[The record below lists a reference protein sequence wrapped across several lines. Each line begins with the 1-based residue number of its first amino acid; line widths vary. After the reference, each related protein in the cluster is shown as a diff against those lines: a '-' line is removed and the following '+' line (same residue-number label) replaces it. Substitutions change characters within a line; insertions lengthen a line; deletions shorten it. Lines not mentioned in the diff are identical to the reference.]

1 MNYTK
6 SQKEALD
13 KVMEVFS
20 DYLATNQTMD
30 VIWSDKLGYIM
41 LSGINGAQDFIG
53 MQPEVLQ
60 DAATLCR
67 HLLYEIASDV
77 IQENGEFQDFHLI
90 APHIQEKVK
99 QRINPYISQI
109 PEYAY
114 LIDTL
119 FEIPE

>member
-20 DYLATNQTMD
+20 DYLATNQIMD
-30 VIWSDKLGYIM
+30 VIWSDKLGYVM
-41 LSGINGAQDFIG
+41 LSGINGTQDFIG
-53 MQPEVLQ
+53 MQPEILQ

-99 QRINPYISQI
+99 QRVNPYISKI
-109 PEYAY
+109 PEYEY
-114 LIDTL
+114 LVDRL